1 MRIRRVTV
9 TKLFGIFDHDI
20 ELNAGEHI
28 TILSGPNGHGKT
40 ILLRMIDSFLRRRY
54 GLFRRIPFQSFQITF
69 EDGRFLRIE
78 PHEDRGNEAQ
88 LPLPEEAVGAHRASS
103 KIMTTRSPQVRL
115 RVTSHDHKLLDVP
128 LLPEPSEFRSR
139 FIPTRSGRLERLDS
153 DTWLDVVTEE
163 VMTWDQVIDRYG
175 DELPGLRHPRRESG
189 EWLREFLDTVD
200 VRLIETQRLDITNE
214 DPRARSYRDR
224 RPTVLRYTVDLAE
237 RVQRLLT
244 RYASRSQEL
253 DRTFPTRILQQ
264 AAQPLTAAALR
275 DKLAAIEEK
284 RAHLTALGFLA
295 REQQLDIPTPE
306 AVEKKLDVLS
316 VYVADVEQKLA
327 VFDEM
332 AAKAELLTRI
342 VNDLFLY
349 KRMHIDSEAGFV
361 FTSSTGHR
369 VEPDNLSS
377 GEQHQLVLLYELLFQ
392 SPEGSLVLI
401 DEPEISLHAAWQERF
416 LDDLT
421 DIVALSKFDV
431 LVATHSAEIIGTH
444 WDLVVELRGPDL
456 PAHPL
461 DVEQAS

>member
-1 MRIRRVTV
+1 MQR
-9 TKLFGIFDHDI
+9 
-20 ELNAGEHI
+20 
-28 TILSGPNGHGKT
+28 
-40 ILLRMIDSFLRRRY
+40 
-54 GLFRRIPFQSFQITF
+54 Q
-69 EDGRFLRIE
+69 
-78 PHEDRGNEAQ
+78 
-88 LPLPEEAVGAHRASS
+88 
-103 KIMTTRSPQVRL
+103 QVRL
-115 RVTSHDHKLLDVP
+115 RVTSHDHKIMDVP
-128 LLPEPSEFRSR
+128 LRPGPWELASTTTPDV
-139 FIPTRSGRLERLDS
+139 RLISIDGISLLNEA
-153 DTWLDVVTEE
+153 TNEI
-163 VMTWDQVIDRYG
+163 MTWEQAIHRYG
-175 DELPGLRHPRRESG
+175 DDLPGLRHPRRESS
-189 EWLREFLDTVD
+189 EWLREYLGTVN
-200 VRLIETQRLDITNE
+200 VRLIETQRLDTTDE
-214 DPRARSYRDR
+214 DPASRSKRDR
-224 RPTVLRYTVDLAE
+224 RPTVLRYTEDLAE
-237 RVQRLLT
+237 RIQRLLT

-253 DRTFPTRILQQ
+253 DRTFPTRLLQQ

-284 RAHLTALGFLA
+284 RNRLTTLGFLA
-295 REQQLDIPTPE
+295 HEKQLDIPTPE

-332 AAKAELLTRI
+332 AAKVELLTRI

-349 KRMHIDSEAGFV
+349 KRVHIDAEAGFV

-369 VEPDNLSS
+369 IAPDNLSS

-421 DIVALSKFDV
+421 EMVALSKFDV